1 MKHRILMAVD
11 GSQSSLRAVRAV
23 IDMARKAG
31 PFELHLLNVSPEMS
45 EESVDVL
52 GREEVD
58 ASLAAEAKAVL
69 AHAQRLLN
77 EAGLAYSSHI
87 ETGRPSHVIA
97 TFSRENM
104 RSDRHGNP
112 WQGHVAVGRRRLG
125 GHASDG
131 IGRCASDGCEVNDG
145 TSIYHFVSRIPSR

>member
-97 TFSRENM
+97 TFSRENACDQIVM
-104 RSDRHGNP
+104 GTHGK
-112 WQGHVAVGRRRLG
+112 
-125 GHASDG
+125 
-131 IGRCASDGCEVNDG
+131 G
-145 TSIYHFVSRIPSR
+145 TSRSVVVGSVAMRVMALADVPVTVVK

>member
-11 GSQSSLRAVRAV
+11 GSQSSLRAVKSV

-31 PFELHLLNVSPEMS
+31 PFELHLLSVSPEMS

-97 TFSRENM
+97 TFSRENACDQIVM
-104 RSDRHGNP
+104 GTHGK
-112 WQGHVAVGRRRLG
+112 
-125 GHASDG
+125 
-131 IGRCASDGCEVNDG
+131 G
-145 TSIYHFVSRIPSR
+145 TSRSVVVGSVAMRVMALADVPVTVVK